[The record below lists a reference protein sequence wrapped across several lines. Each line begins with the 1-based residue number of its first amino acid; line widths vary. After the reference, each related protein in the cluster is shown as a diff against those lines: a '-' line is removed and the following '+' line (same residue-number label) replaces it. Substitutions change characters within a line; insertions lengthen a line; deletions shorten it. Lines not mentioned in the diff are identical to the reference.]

1 MDETFQQLNNLLK
14 VDKNDLT
21 PRISGKK
28 REDRIAE
35 AISWNSGV
43 VGNLEY
49 HTIFSEGEYSI
60 RLGKP
65 GKEAAQDYNMCKYK
79 DGHRGNNPND
89 MRPVIFKNNILQ
101 ENQVASFT
109 EIFNELQTLGRADE
123 YSLELIACLL
133 FRSAYMI
140 DHIETLSGIWRY
152 DIPVEILNKIE
163 EKLPI
168 ADNIPIKVFLHFL
181 DALAWN
187 EDTKYHTLGFNIKD
201 GTGRKNNLLTCVNL
215 IGVLLNKVPI
225 SKFAGSFSRP
235 PIGISAI
242 SNKEALQIFPL
253 LKPQD

>member
-1 MDETFQQLNNLLK
+1 MDEMTQQLNIILRVNK
-14 VDKNDLT
+14 ADLT
-21 PRISGKK
+21 PKISVKK
-28 REDRIAE
+28 REDRINE
-35 AISWNSGV
+35 AVAWNSGDNN
-43 VGNLEY
+43 NLEY

-65 GKEAAQDYNMCKYK
+65 GKEASPTYNMCKYK
-79 DGHRGNNPND
+79 DGHKGNNPND
-89 MRPVIFKNNILQ
+89 MRPTIFKNGILQ

-109 EIFNELQTLGRADE
+109 EIFNELQKLGREDE

-140 DHIETLSGIWRY
+140 DHIENPDGVWRY
-152 DIPVEILNKIE
+152 SIPEEIINKIS
-163 EKLPI
+163 EKLPL
-168 ADNIPIKVFLHFL
+168 ADNIPTKVFLHFL

-187 EDTKYHTLGFNIKD
+187 EDVKYKTLGFEIKD

-215 IGVLLNKVPI
+215 IGVLLNRVSI

-242 SNKEALQIFPL
+242 SNKEAFHIFPL
-253 LKPQD
+253 LVSQE